1 LKKSP
6 QKLIFFSSPPLR
18 WVHTTWSRYNGA
30 RQADQKSNQ
39 IKHGIKITNTTTT
52 TINHVW
58 LGAIATAHRS
68 SSHSSHE
75 EAYLLSQTCASRQ
88 ANAIHTCDASI
99 IPIFNG
105 STPPSY
111 PSLPSHHQQIFNLF
125 FQTDHEICFDSANG
139 SLILEKTQGFNIHLS
154 FRFNL

>member
-1 LKKSP
+1 MKKSP

-30 RQADQKSNQ
+30 RQANQKSNQ
-39 IKHGIKITNTTTT
+39 IKHGIKITTT
-52 TINHVW
+52 TINYVW
-58 LGAIATAHRS
+58 LGAITTAHRS

-105 STPPSY
+105 SAPPSY
-111 PSLPSHHQQIFNLF
+111 LVYF
-125 FQTDHEICFDSANG
+125 
-139 SLILEKTQGFNIHLS
+139 LIINKFLIYFSKPIMKLVLIVQMDP
-154 FRFNL
+154 

>member
-1 LKKSP
+1 M
-6 QKLIFFSSPPLR
+6 
-18 WVHTTWSRYNGA
+18 HTTWSRYNGA